1 MSLAHLLFPQAG
13 IFLALEVDRIQHIQE
28 AESVAP
34 LPGAGC
40 QVRGLVACRGQSR
53 VVLNLPG
60 LLPPASTGS
69 GMTLADRP
77 PLWILLEGEA
87 DGLVLEIPAPLSFST
102 PVATAPRPTGT
113 MAICDRG
120 ELHSAGVAGL
130 ISIRRLLASFRRAAG
145 ALATI
150 PHSRV
155 TRR

>member
-1 MSLAHLLFPQAG
+1 MSPAHLLFPQAG
-13 IFLALEVDRIQHIQE
+13 FFLALEVDRIQHIQE
-28 AESVAP
+28 AESVVP

-40 QVRGLVACRGQSR
+40 PVRGLAACGGRSR

-60 LLPPASTGS
+60 LLPPAFTGS
-69 GMTLADRP
+69 GMTLTDRP
-77 PLWILLEGEA
+77 PLWILLQGEA
-87 DGLVLEIPAPLSFST
+87 DGLVLEIPAPLSFSI
-102 PVATAPRPTGT
+102 PVAEAQRPAGP

-155 TRR
+155 ARR

>member
-1 MSLAHLLFPQAG
+1 MSPAHLLFPQAG
-13 IFLALEVDRIQHIQE
+13 FFLALAVDRIQHIQE
-28 AESVAP
+28 AESVVP

-40 QVRGLVACRGQSR
+40 QIRGLAACGGRSR

-69 GMTLADRP
+69 GMALVDRP

-102 PVATAPRPTGT
+102 PVAKAPRPAGT
-113 MAICDRG
+113 VAICDRG
-120 ELHSAGVAGL
+120 ELHPAGVAGL
-130 ISIRRLLASFRRAAG
+130 ISMRRLLASFRRAAG

-155 TRR
+155 ARR